1 MASPDDLLD
10 LVPDSLERDVERL
23 QGFSGITG
31 APVGQA
37 EQDVLRADVVVVQ
50 EPRLILGEHEGASRF
65 VGESLEQRITSD
77 QMLGPEASVVIVP
90 SDAALE
96 PLRRDRWGRVTLSW
110 RAGVKGATRSVSQ
123 ATRRTTDSVCSA
135 GGGA

>member
-1 MASPDDLLD
+1 M
-10 LVPDSLERDVERL
+10 
-23 QGFSGITG
+23 
-31 APVGQA
+31 GQA

-77 QMLGPEASVVIVP
+77 QMLGPEVVIVP

-96 PLRRDRWGRVTLSW
+96 PGPLGPRDTQLM
-110 RAGVKGATRSVSQ
+110 AGVKGATRSVSQ
-123 ATRRTTDSVCSA
+123 SYAQDYRLGLQRA